1 MIITTEK
8 ETILGNGSKSKA
20 FSITASPKVFKILSS
35 DLYTNKIRAV
45 VRELITNMIDAHALN
60 GNPEKFIIQVPGR
73 LDPRFVCRDFGPGM
87 SDFDIQG
94 DDNSPGLYN
103 SYFSSSK
110 AESND
115 FIGGFGL
122 GSKSPFSY
130 TDTFSITSYHKGE
143 IRGYVAYMD
152 GDGPQIKPTFVK
164 EMGPDD
170 KTGIEIVVPVEEKDF
185 RNFAYEVSYIMR
197 PFKDLAIINGLDREI
212 DYFPDFDDYYGVNP
226 ERYWPD
232 RGGLYA
238 IYGGIVYP
246 IDGGIVY
253 PIDGVIRDRNWL
265 SIRNE
270 VNYIKFPMGSLDIAP
285 SREALS
291 LDDRTRKN
299 IIERVKELSEKAF
312 NEDVKR
318 FKESTSPRHTYRE
331 LMKMGYSARD
341 YMISNSVKF
350 TTKNLSYKKMQSMF
364 EPDSKLCNA
373 GVVYEVN
380 LDPRLK
386 RIKQS
391 HETSAVAS
399 SYRLFGINATKINIV
414 IDNIKNRVNIVRG
427 LAHAL
432 DDSEFNNTL
441 NIHHNERLLFIN
453 PEVESQ
459 VDLLPDIMAMFE
471 SDEVNIHYLSEI
483 EALVKS
489 YIPKVVKS
497 KAPRPKAATAF
508 KFEIKDGRW
517 EKEELFTLTS
527 EADEITGYVAYMHRS
542 DIFSMD
548 GTTSLCHPSM
558 NILIRMANLI
568 GINEFYVI
576 RPLLQKKV
584 KELGQCQC
592 IFEALR
598 DLYVDAFDD
607 VDYDKYVGYSSS
619 AKRYIDKIIKYPEL
633 DFMMKYF
640 SVDEVSEEYTRLA
653 NMVSS
658 LQGVYFNGG
667 KDTIG
672 HDIWTVTNLFDVLS
686 NNASKNSDKM
696 VAEFTKKFR
705 IVSDFIGYR
714 NSLSDDEVS
723 QIAKTMKALAA

>member
-20 FSITASPKVFKILSS
+20 FSIAANPKVFKILSS

-246 IDGGIVY
+246 IDG
-253 PIDGVIRDRNWL
+253 VIRDRNWL

-386 RIKQS
+386 HIKQS

-399 SYRLFGINATKINIV
+399 SYRLFGINTTKINIV

-459 VDLLPDIMAMFE
+459 IDLLPDIMAMFE

-619 AKRYIDKIIKYPEL
+619 AQRYIDKIIKYPEL

-640 SVDEVSEEYTRLA
+640 STDEVSEEYTRLA
-653 NMVSS
+653 NIVSS
-658 LQGVYFNGG
+658 LRGVYFNGG

>member
-246 IDGGIVY
+246 IDG
-253 PIDGVIRDRNWL
+253 VIRDRNWL

-399 SYRLFGINATKINIV
+399 SYRLFGINTTKINIV

-427 LAHAL
+427 LARAL

-459 VDLLPDIMAMFE
+459 IDLLPDIMAMFE

>member
-246 IDGGIVY
+246 IDG
-253 PIDGVIRDRNWL
+253 VIRDRNWL

-399 SYRLFGINATKINIV
+399 SYRLFGINTTKINIV

-427 LAHAL
+427 LARAL

-459 VDLLPDIMAMFE
+459 IDLLPDIMAMFE
-471 SDEVNIHYLSEI
+471 NDEVNIHYLSEI
-483 EALVKS
+483 EDLVKS
-489 YIPKVVKS
+489 YIPKAVKS

-548 GTTSLCHPSM
+548 GTTSLCHPST

-592 IFEALR
+592 IFETLR

>member
-246 IDGGIVY
+246 IDG
-253 PIDGVIRDRNWL
+253 VIRDRNWL

-299 IIERVKELSEKAF
+299 IIERVKELSERAF

-399 SYRLFGINATKINIV
+399 SYRLFGINTTKINIV

-459 VDLLPDIMAMFE
+459 IDLLPDIMAMFE

-619 AKRYIDKIIKYPEL
+619 AQRYIDKIIKYPEL

-640 SVDEVSEEYTRLA
+640 STDEVSEEYTRLA
-653 NMVSS
+653 NIVSS
-658 LQGVYFNGG
+658 LRGVYFNGG

-672 HDIWTVTNLFDVLS
+672 HDIWTVTNLFDELS
-686 NNASKNSDKM
+686 RNASKNSDKM

>member
-246 IDGGIVY
+246 IDG
-253 PIDGVIRDRNWL
+253 VIRDRNWL

-459 VDLLPDIMAMFE
+459 IDLLPDIMAMFE

-497 KAPRPKAATAF
+497 TAPRPKTATAF

-548 GTTSLCHPSM
+548 GTTSLCHPST

-592 IFEALR
+592 IFETLR

-619 AKRYIDKIIKYPEL
+619 AQRYIDKIIKYPEL

-640 SVDEVSEEYTRLA
+640 STDEVSEEYTRLA
-653 NMVSS
+653 NIVSS
-658 LQGVYFNGG
+658 LRGVYFNGG

>member
-246 IDGGIVY
+246 IDG
-253 PIDGVIRDRNWL
+253 VIRDRNWL

-399 SYRLFGINATKINIV
+399 SYRLFGINTTKINIV

-459 VDLLPDIMAMFE
+459 IDLLPDIMAMFE

-497 KAPRPKAATAF
+497 TAPRPKAATAF

-548 GTTSLCHPSM
+548 GTTSLCHPST

-592 IFEALR
+592 IFETLR

-619 AKRYIDKIIKYPEL
+619 AQRYIDKIIKYPEL

-640 SVDEVSEEYTRLA
+640 STDEVSEEYTRLA
-653 NMVSS
+653 NIVSS
-658 LQGVYFNGG
+658 LRGVYFNGG

>member
-152 GDGPQIKPTFVK
+152 GDGPQIKLTFVK

-238 IYGGIVYP
+238 IY
-246 IDGGIVY
+246 GGIVY

-399 SYRLFGINATKINIV
+399 SYRLFGINTTKINIV

-459 VDLLPDIMAMFE
+459 IDLLPDIMAMFE

>member
-246 IDGGIVY
+246 IDG
-253 PIDGVIRDRNWL
+253 VIRDRNWL

-299 IIERVKELSEKAF
+299 IIERVKELSEQAF

-399 SYRLFGINATKINIV
+399 SYRLFGINTTKINIV
-414 IDNIKNRVNIVRG
+414 IDNTKNRVNTVRG
-427 LAHAL
+427 LARAL
-432 DDSEFNNTL
+432 DDSEFNNAL

-459 VDLLPDIMAMFE
+459 IDLLPDIMAMFE

-489 YIPKVVKS
+489 YIPKAVKS
-497 KAPRPKAATAF
+497 TAPRPKTATAF

-548 GTTSLCHPSM
+548 GTTSLCHPST

-592 IFEALR
+592 IFETLR

>member
-246 IDGGIVY
+246 IDG
-253 PIDGVIRDRNWL
+253 VIRDRNWL

-399 SYRLFGINATKINIV
+399 SYRLFGINTTKINIV
-414 IDNIKNRVNIVRG
+414 IDDIKNRVNIVRG

-459 VDLLPDIMAMFE
+459 IDLLPDIMAMFE

-558 NILIRMANLI
+558 NILIRMSNLI

-619 AKRYIDKIIKYPEL
+619 AQRYIDKIIKYPEL

-640 SVDEVSEEYTRLA
+640 STDEVSEEYTRLA
-653 NMVSS
+653 NIVSS
-658 LQGVYFNGG
+658 LRGVYFNGG

-672 HDIWTVTNLFDVLS
+672 HDIWTVTNLFDELS
-686 NNASKNSDKM
+686 RNASKNSDKM

>member
-246 IDGGIVY
+246 IDG
-253 PIDGVIRDRNWL
+253 VIRDRNWL

-364 EPDSKLCNA
+364 EPDNKLCNA

-399 SYRLFGINATKINIV
+399 SYRLFGINTTKINIV

-427 LAHAL
+427 LARAL

-459 VDLLPDIMAMFE
+459 IDLLPDIMAMFE

-497 KAPRPKAATAF
+497 KAPRPKAVTAF

-619 AKRYIDKIIKYPEL
+619 AQRYIDKIIKYPEL

-640 SVDEVSEEYTRLA
+640 STDEVSEEYTRLA
-653 NMVSS
+653 NIVSS
-658 LQGVYFNGG
+658 LRGVYFNGG

-672 HDIWTVTNLFDVLS
+672 HDIWAVTNLFDVLS

>member
-246 IDGGIVY
+246 IDG
-253 PIDGVIRDRNWL
+253 VIRDRNWL

-399 SYRLFGINATKINIV
+399 SYRLFGINTTKINIV
-414 IDNIKNRVNIVRG
+414 IDDIKNRVNIVRG
-427 LAHAL
+427 LARAL

-459 VDLLPDIMAMFE
+459 IDLLPDIMAMFE

-667 KDTIG
+667 RDTIG

>member
-246 IDGGIVY
+246 IDG
-253 PIDGVIRDRNWL
+253 VIRDRNWL

-399 SYRLFGINATKINIV
+399 SYRLFGINTTKINIV

-427 LAHAL
+427 LARAL

-459 VDLLPDIMAMFE
+459 IDLLPDIMAMFE

-592 IFEALR
+592 IFETLR

-619 AKRYIDKIIKYPEL
+619 A
-633 DFMMKYF
+633 
-640 SVDEVSEEYTRLA
+640 
-653 NMVSS
+653 
-658 LQGVYFNGG
+658 Q
-667 KDTIG
+667 
-672 HDIWTVTNLFDVLS
+672 
-686 NNASKNSDKM
+686 
-696 VAEFTKKFR
+696 
-705 IVSDFIGYR
+705 
-714 NSLSDDEVS
+714 
-723 QIAKTMKALAA
+723 

>member
-130 TDTFSITSYHKGE
+130 TDTFSITSYYKGE

-238 IYGGIVYP
+238 IY
-246 IDGGIVY
+246 GGIVY

-399 SYRLFGINATKINIV
+399 SYRLFGINTTKINIV

-427 LAHAL
+427 LARAL

-459 VDLLPDIMAMFE
+459 IDLLPDIMAMFE
-471 SDEVNIHYLSEI
+471 NDEVNIHYLSEI

-489 YIPKVVKS
+489 YIPKAVKS
-497 KAPRPKAATAF
+497 TAPRPKAATAF

-548 GTTSLCHPSM
+548 GTTSLCHPST

-592 IFEALR
+592 IFETLR

>member
-20 FSITASPKVFKILSS
+20 FSIAANPKVFKILSS

-246 IDGGIVY
+246 IDG
-253 PIDGVIRDRNWL
+253 VIRDRNWL

-318 FKESTSPRHTYRE
+318 FKESTFPRHTYRE

-399 SYRLFGINATKINIV
+399 SYRLFGINTTKINIV

-459 VDLLPDIMAMFE
+459 IDLLPDIMAMFE

-619 AKRYIDKIIKYPEL
+619 AQRYIDKIIKYPEL

-640 SVDEVSEEYTRLA
+640 STDEVSEEYTRLG

-658 LQGVYFNGG
+658 LRGVYFNGG

-672 HDIWTVTNLFDVLS
+672 HDIWTVTNLFDELS
-686 NNASKNSDKM
+686 RNASKNSDKM

>member
-1 MIITTEK
+1 
-8 ETILGNGSKSKA
+8 
-20 FSITASPKVFKILSS
+20 
-35 DLYTNKIRAV
+35 
-45 VRELITNMIDAHALN
+45 
-60 GNPEKFIIQVPGR
+60 
-73 LDPRFVCRDFGPGM
+73 
-87 SDFDIQG
+87 
-94 DDNSPGLYN
+94 
-103 SYFSSSK
+103 
-110 AESND
+110 
-115 FIGGFGL
+115 
-122 GSKSPFSY
+122 
-130 TDTFSITSYHKGE
+130 
-143 IRGYVAYMD
+143 
-152 GDGPQIKPTFVK
+152 
-164 EMGPDD
+164 
-170 KTGIEIVVPVEEKDF
+170 
-185 RNFAYEVSYIMR
+185 
-197 PFKDLAIINGLDREI
+197 
-212 DYFPDFDDYYGVNP
+212 
-226 ERYWPD
+226 
-232 RGGLYA
+232 
-238 IYGGIVYP
+238 
-246 IDGGIVY
+246 
-253 PIDGVIRDRNWL
+253 
-265 SIRNE
+265 
-270 VNYIKFPMGSLDIAP
+270 MGSLDIAP

-399 SYRLFGINATKINIV
+399 SYRLFGINTTKINIV
-414 IDNIKNRVNIVRG
+414 IDNTKNRVNIVRG
-427 LAHAL
+427 LARAL
-432 DDSEFNNTL
+432 DDNEFNNTL

-459 VDLLPDIMAMFE
+459 IDLLPDIMAMFE

-489 YIPKVVKS
+489 YIPKAVKS
-497 KAPRPKAATAF
+497 TAPRPKAATAF

-517 EKEELFTLTS
+517 EKEELFTLTA

-548 GTTSLCHPSM
+548 GTTSLCHPST

-592 IFEALR
+592 IFETLR
-598 DLYVDAFDD
+598 DLYVDAFDA

>member
-246 IDGGIVY
+246 IDG
-253 PIDGVIRDRNWL
+253 VIRDRNWL

-399 SYRLFGINATKINIV
+399 SYRLFGINTTKINIV

-427 LAHAL
+427 LARAL

-459 VDLLPDIMAMFE
+459 IDLLPDIMAMFE
-471 SDEVNIHYLSEI
+471 NDEINIHYLSEI

-592 IFEALR
+592 IFETLR

-619 AKRYIDKIIKYPEL
+619 AQRYIDKIIKYPEL

-640 SVDEVSEEYTRLA
+640 STDEVSEEYTRLA
-653 NMVSS
+653 NIVSS
-658 LQGVYFNGG
+658 LRGVYFNGG

>member
-20 FSITASPKVFKILSS
+20 FSIAANPKVFKILSS

-246 IDGGIVY
+246 IDG
-253 PIDGVIRDRNWL
+253 VIRDRNWL

-459 VDLLPDIMAMFE
+459 IDLLPDIMAMFE

-619 AKRYIDKIIKYPEL
+619 AQRYIDKIIKYPEL

-640 SVDEVSEEYTRLA
+640 STDEVSEEYTRLA
-653 NMVSS
+653 NIVSS
-658 LQGVYFNGG
+658 LRGVYFNGG

-672 HDIWTVTNLFDVLS
+672 HDIWTVTNLFDELS
-686 NNASKNSDKM
+686 RNASKNSDKM

>member
-164 EMGPDD
+164 EMGPND

-238 IYGGIVYP
+238 IY
-246 IDGGIVY
+246 GGIVY

-399 SYRLFGINATKINIV
+399 SYRLFGINTTKINIV

-459 VDLLPDIMAMFE
+459 IDLLPDIMAMFE

-489 YIPKVVKS
+489 YIPKAVKS
-497 KAPRPKAATAF
+497 TAPRPKAATAF

-548 GTTSLCHPSM
+548 GTTSLCHPST

-592 IFEALR
+592 IFETLR

>member
-246 IDGGIVY
+246 IDG
-253 PIDGVIRDRNWL
+253 VIRDRNWL

-399 SYRLFGINATKINIV
+399 SYRLFGINTTKINIV
-414 IDNIKNRVNIVRG
+414 IDDIKNRVNIVRG

-459 VDLLPDIMAMFE
+459 IDLLPDIMAMFE

-592 IFEALR
+592 IFETLR

-619 AKRYIDKIIKYPEL
+619 AQRYIDKIIKYPEL

-640 SVDEVSEEYTRLA
+640 STDEVSEEYTRLA
-653 NMVSS
+653 NIVSS
-658 LQGVYFNGG
+658 LRGVYFNGG

-714 NSLSDDEVS
+714 SSLSDDEVS

>member
-246 IDGGIVY
+246 IDG
-253 PIDGVIRDRNWL
+253 VIRDRNWL

-299 IIERVKELSEKAF
+299 IIERVKELSEQAF

-399 SYRLFGINATKINIV
+399 SYRLFGINTTKINIV
-414 IDNIKNRVNIVRG
+414 IDNTKNRVNIVRG
-427 LAHAL
+427 LARAL
-432 DDSEFNNTL
+432 DDSEFNNAL

-459 VDLLPDIMAMFE
+459 IDLLPDIMAMFE

-489 YIPKVVKS
+489 YIPKAVKS
-497 KAPRPKAATAF
+497 TAPRPKTATAF

-548 GTTSLCHPSM
+548 GTTSLCHPST

-592 IFEALR
+592 IFETLR

>member
-20 FSITASPKVFKILSS
+20 FSIAANPKVFKILSS

-246 IDGGIVY
+246 IDG
-253 PIDGVIRDRNWL
+253 VIRDRNWL

-399 SYRLFGINATKINIV
+399 SYRLFGINTTKINIV

-427 LAHAL
+427 LARAL

-459 VDLLPDIMAMFE
+459 IDLLPDIMAMFE

-672 HDIWTVTNLFDVLS
+672 HDIWTVTNLFDELS
-686 NNASKNSDKM
+686 RNASKNSDKM

>member
-246 IDGGIVY
+246 IDG
-253 PIDGVIRDRNWL
+253 VIRERNWL

-350 TTKNLSYKKMQSMF
+350 TTKNLSYKKMQNMF

-399 SYRLFGINATKINIV
+399 SYRLFGINTTKINIV

-427 LAHAL
+427 LARAL

-459 VDLLPDIMAMFE
+459 IDLLPDIMAMFE

-483 EALVKS
+483 EDLVKS
-489 YIPKVVKS
+489 YIPKAVKS

-548 GTTSLCHPSM
+548 GTTSLCHPST

-592 IFEALR
+592 IFETLR

>member
-246 IDGGIVY
+246 IDG
-253 PIDGVIRDRNWL
+253 VIRDRNWL

-399 SYRLFGINATKINIV
+399 SYRLFGINTTKINIV

-459 VDLLPDIMAMFE
+459 IDLLPDIMAMFE

-640 SVDEVSEEYTRLA
+640 SIDEVSEEYTRLA

>member
-164 EMGPDD
+164 EMGPND

-238 IYGGIVYP
+238 IY
-246 IDGGIVY
+246 GGIVY

-399 SYRLFGINATKINIV
+399 SYRLFGINTTKINIV
-414 IDNIKNRVNIVRG
+414 IDNTKNRVNIVRG
-427 LAHAL
+427 LARAL

-459 VDLLPDIMAMFE
+459 IDLLPDIMAMFE

-497 KAPRPKAATAF
+497 AAPRPKAATAF

-619 AKRYIDKIIKYPEL
+619 AQRYIDKIIKYPEL

-640 SVDEVSEEYTRLA
+640 STDEVSEEYTRLG

-658 LQGVYFNGG
+658 LRGVYFNGG

-672 HDIWTVTNLFDVLS
+672 HDIWTVTNLFDELS
-686 NNASKNSDKM
+686 RNASKNSDKM

>member
-45 VRELITNMIDAHALN
+45 VRELITNMIDAIALN

-246 IDGGIVY
+246 IDG
-253 PIDGVIRDRNWL
+253 VIRDRNWL

-399 SYRLFGINATKINIV
+399 SYRLFGINTTKINIV

-427 LAHAL
+427 LARAL

-459 VDLLPDIMAMFE
+459 IDLLPDIMAMFE

-619 AKRYIDKIIKYPEL
+619 AQRYIDKIIKYPEL

-640 SVDEVSEEYTRLA
+640 STDEVSEEYTRLA
-653 NMVSS
+653 NIVSS
-658 LQGVYFNGG
+658 LRGVYFNGG

-686 NNASKNSDKM
+686 NNASKNSDKI

>member
-246 IDGGIVY
+246 IDG
-253 PIDGVIRDRNWL
+253 VIRDRNWL

-399 SYRLFGINATKINIV
+399 SYRLFGINTTKINIV

-459 VDLLPDIMAMFE
+459 IDLLPDIMAMFE

-489 YIPKVVKS
+489 YIPKAVKS
-497 KAPRPKAATAF
+497 TAPRPKTATAF

-548 GTTSLCHPSM
+548 GTTSLCHPST

-592 IFEALR
+592 IFETLR

>member
-246 IDGGIVY
+246 IDG
-253 PIDGVIRDRNWL
+253 VIRDRNWL

-318 FKESTSPRHTYRE
+318 FKESTSPRYTYRE

-459 VDLLPDIMAMFE
+459 IDLLPDIMAMFE

-619 AKRYIDKIIKYPEL
+619 AQRYIDKIIKYPEL

-640 SVDEVSEEYTRLA
+640 STDEVSEEYTRLA
-653 NMVSS
+653 NIVSS
-658 LQGVYFNGG
+658 LRGVYFNGG

>member
-246 IDGGIVY
+246 IDG
-253 PIDGVIRDRNWL
+253 VIRDRNWI

-459 VDLLPDIMAMFE
+459 IDLLPDIMAMFE

-714 NSLSDDEVS
+714 SSLSDDEVS

>member
-20 FSITASPKVFKILSS
+20 FSIAANPKVFKILSS

-246 IDGGIVY
+246 IDG
-253 PIDGVIRDRNWL
+253 VIRDRNWL

-399 SYRLFGINATKINIV
+399 SYRLFGINTTKINIV

-427 LAHAL
+427 LARAL

-459 VDLLPDIMAMFE
+459 IDLLPDIMAMFE
-471 SDEVNIHYLSEI
+471 NDEVNIHYLSEI

-592 IFEALR
+592 IFETLR

-619 AKRYIDKIIKYPEL
+619 AQRYIDKIIKYPEL

-640 SVDEVSEEYTRLA
+640 STDEVSEEYTRLA
-653 NMVSS
+653 NIVSS
-658 LQGVYFNGG
+658 LRGVYFNGG

>member
-246 IDGGIVY
+246 IDG
-253 PIDGVIRDRNWL
+253 VIRDRNWL

-399 SYRLFGINATKINIV
+399 SYRLFGINTTKINIV

-432 DDSEFNNTL
+432 DDKEFNNTL
-441 NIHHNERLLFIN
+441 NIHHNEHLLFIN

-459 VDLLPDIMAMFE
+459 IDLLPDIMAMFE

-548 GTTSLCHPSM
+548 GTTSLCHPSTS
-558 NILIRMANLI
+558 ILTRMANLI

-592 IFEALR
+592 IFETLR

-619 AKRYIDKIIKYPEL
+619 AQRYIDKIIKYPEL

-640 SVDEVSEEYTRLA
+640 STDEVSEEYTRLG

-658 LQGVYFNGG
+658 LRGIYFNGG

>member
-212 DYFPDFDDYYGVNP
+212 DYFPDFDDYYGINP

-246 IDGGIVY
+246 IDG
-253 PIDGVIRDRNWL
+253 VIKDRNWL

-364 EPDSKLCNA
+364 EPDNKLCNA

-399 SYRLFGINATKINIV
+399 SYRLFGINTTKINIV

-459 VDLLPDIMAMFE
+459 IDLLPDIMAMFE

-592 IFEALR
+592 IFETLR

-619 AKRYIDKIIKYPEL
+619 AQRYIDKIIKYPEL

-640 SVDEVSEEYTRLA
+640 STDEVSEEYTRLA
-653 NMVSS
+653 NIVSS
-658 LQGVYFNGG
+658 LRGVYFNGG

>member
-212 DYFPDFDDYYGVNP
+212 DYFPDFNDYYGVNP

-238 IYGGIVYP
+238 IY
-246 IDGGIVY
+246 GGIVY

-291 LDDRTRKN
+291 LDDRTCKN

-399 SYRLFGINATKINIV
+399 SYRLFGINTTKINIV

-459 VDLLPDIMAMFE
+459 IDLLPDIMAMFE

-483 EALVKS
+483 ETLVKS

-619 AKRYIDKIIKYPEL
+619 AQRYIDKIIKYPEL

-640 SVDEVSEEYTRLA
+640 STDEVSEEYTRLA
-653 NMVSS
+653 NIVSS
-658 LQGVYFNGG
+658 LRGVYFNGG

>member
-246 IDGGIVY
+246 IDG
-253 PIDGVIRDRNWL
+253 VIRDRNWL

-399 SYRLFGINATKINIV
+399 SYRLFGINTTKINIV

-427 LAHAL
+427 LARAL

-459 VDLLPDIMAMFE
+459 IDLLPDIMAMFE
-471 SDEVNIHYLSEI
+471 NDEVNIHYLSEI

-489 YIPKVVKS
+489 YIPKAVKS
-497 KAPRPKAATAF
+497 TAPRPKAATAF

-548 GTTSLCHPSM
+548 GTTSLCHPST

-592 IFEALR
+592 IFETLR

>member
-164 EMGPDD
+164 EMGPND

-246 IDGGIVY
+246 IE
-253 PIDGVIRDRNWL
+253 GVIRERNWL

-399 SYRLFGINATKINIV
+399 SYRLFGINTTKINIV
-414 IDNIKNRVNIVRG
+414 IDNTKNRVNIVRG
-427 LAHAL
+427 LARAL

-459 VDLLPDIMAMFE
+459 IDLLPDIMAMFE

-489 YIPKVVKS
+489 YIPKAVKS
-497 KAPRPKAATAF
+497 TAPRPKAATAF

-672 HDIWTVTNLFDVLS
+672 HDIWTVTNLFDELS
-686 NNASKNSDKM
+686 RNASKNSDKM

>member
-20 FSITASPKVFKILSS
+20 FSIAANPKVFKILSS

-197 PFKDLAIINGLDREI
+197 PFKDLAIINDLDREI

-238 IYGGIVYP
+238 IY
-246 IDGGIVY
+246 GGIVY

-399 SYRLFGINATKINIV
+399 SYRLFGINTTKINIV

-427 LAHAL
+427 LARAL

-459 VDLLPDIMAMFE
+459 IDLLPDIMAMFE

-619 AKRYIDKIIKYPEL
+619 AQRYIDKIIKYPEL

-640 SVDEVSEEYTRLA
+640 STDEVSEEYTRLA
-653 NMVSS
+653 NIVSS
-658 LQGVYFNGG
+658 LRGVYFNGG

>member
-164 EMGPDD
+164 EMGPND

-238 IYGGIVYP
+238 IY
-246 IDGGIVY
+246 GGIVY

-399 SYRLFGINATKINIV
+399 SYRLFGINTTKINIV
-414 IDNIKNRVNIVRG
+414 IDNTKNRVNIVRG
-427 LAHAL
+427 LARAL

-459 VDLLPDIMAMFE
+459 IDLLPDIMAMFE

-489 YIPKVVKS
+489 YIPKAVKS
-497 KAPRPKAATAF
+497 TAPRPKAATAF

-672 HDIWTVTNLFDVLS
+672 HDIWTVTNLFDELS
-686 NNASKNSDKM
+686 RNASKNSDKM

>member
-246 IDGGIVY
+246 IDG
-253 PIDGVIRDRNWL
+253 VIRDRNWL

-399 SYRLFGINATKINIV
+399 SYRLFGINTTKINIV

-459 VDLLPDIMAMFE
+459 IDLLPDIMAMFE

-483 EALVKS
+483 ETLVKS

-619 AKRYIDKIIKYPEL
+619 AQRYIDKIIKYPEL

-640 SVDEVSEEYTRLA
+640 STDEVSEEYTRLG

-658 LQGVYFNGG
+658 LRGVYFNGG

-672 HDIWTVTNLFDVLS
+672 HDIWTVTNLFDELS
-686 NNASKNSDKM
+686 RNASKNSDKM

>member
-246 IDGGIVY
+246 IDG
-253 PIDGVIRDRNWL
+253 VIRDRNWL

-391 HETSAVAS
+391 HETSAIAS
-399 SYRLFGINATKINIV
+399 SYRLFGINTTKINIV

-459 VDLLPDIMAMFE
+459 IDLLPDIMAMFE

-489 YIPKVVKS
+489 YIPKAVKS

-548 GTTSLCHPSM
+548 GTTSLCHPSTS
-558 NILIRMANLI
+558 ILTRMANLI

-592 IFEALR
+592 IFETLR
-598 DLYVDAFDD
+598 DLYVDAFDA

-619 AKRYIDKIIKYPEL
+619 AQRYIDKIIKYPEL

-640 SVDEVSEEYTRLA
+640 STDEVSEEYTRLA
-653 NMVSS
+653 NIVSS
-658 LQGVYFNGG
+658 LRGVYFNGG
-667 KDTIG
+667 KGTIG

>member
-60 GNPEKFIIQVPGR
+60 GNHEKFIIQVPGR

-246 IDGGIVY
+246 IDG
-253 PIDGVIRDRNWL
+253 VIRDRNWL

-399 SYRLFGINATKINIV
+399 SYRLFGINTTKINIV

-427 LAHAL
+427 LARAL

-459 VDLLPDIMAMFE
+459 IDLLPDIMAMFE

-619 AKRYIDKIIKYPEL
+619 AQRYIDKIIKYPEL

-640 SVDEVSEEYTRLA
+640 STDEVSEEYTRLA
-653 NMVSS
+653 NIVSS
-658 LQGVYFNGG
+658 LRGVYFNGG

-686 NNASKNSDKM
+686 NNASKNSDKI

>member
-246 IDGGIVY
+246 IDG
-253 PIDGVIRDRNWL
+253 VIRDRNWL

-399 SYRLFGINATKINIV
+399 SYRLFGINTTKINIV

-427 LAHAL
+427 LARAL

-459 VDLLPDIMAMFE
+459 IDLLPDIMAMFE

-497 KAPRPKAATAF
+497 KTPRPKAATAF

-640 SVDEVSEEYTRLA
+640 SIDEVSEEYTRLA